1 MLNKRSILC
10 ICAIGIST
18 FSSTVFAQTTNSKTN
33 ITSSKQIKY
42 PFMGVVRDEATGQ
55 VLQGATLY
63 FTDIKK
69 GIVSNEKG
77 QFQIQLAEGNYVV
90 EVSYI
95 GYSIVTKTIQINASS
110 LINAAHQNKEA
121 VLQNNGIIEMNFALN
136 HNAIESSNVT
146 VTSFL
151 RATSSR
157 KTPTPINI
165 IRKDDLLKGA
175 GTNLIDALSQT
186 PGVTQLTTGPA
197 ISKPIIRG
205 LGYNR
210 VMVLNDGVKQ
220 EGQQWGDEHGIEIDE
235 YNVTR
240 IEVLKVPASIIYG
253 SEALSGVINIVSNVP
268 VAEGAIRGNVF
279 SNYQSNNHLQGYHF
293 DIAGNK
299 NGFVWGINGSSKAAS
314 DYHNK
319 YDGYVLNSK
328 FKELD
333 ASAYVGLERD
343 WGYTHF
349 FVSKFNQ
356 NLGMI
361 EGARNGTGQFTKQ
374 VVVNSNASSNTSLI
388 AGSNVGQMPATDA
401 DFSSTNPSIPYQHII
416 HTKYTLDNNIKW
428 GTGHLKANIAY
439 QRNERMEFG
448 NIVDPAEKSLYFD
461 LGTLNY
467 SFQYLLPEKNNWKHM
482 IGVSGMQ
489 QENKNKG
496 VEVLIPEYTTT
507 ELGMFFFTQK
517 KISEFTFSGGARID
531 KKGVEFNDLATI
543 NNSTSNNTNNPI
555 LKHQQKDFGDI
566 AGSFGMTYEA
576 SKQWVLKMNIA
587 RGYRAPNMSE
597 LGSNGAHEGT
607 NRYEYG
613 NANLQSEKSLQ
624 FDIGTEWSNEHVSFT
639 GNLFYNMVTGYIYYQ
654 KLNNVL
660 GGDSTVIKNGQ
671 SFYAFAYAQQN
682 ANLYG
687 AECNLDFHPHPLD
700 GLHIENTLSY
710 VRGIFNHAVD
720 NSNSLPTIPPF
731 RWLSEIKYEFG
742 NVSGSNKSAGYN
754 KNNYISLQ
762 LDNVSSQNNPFTG
775 YHTETATP
783 GYTLV
788 NVGMGTHIRHN
799 GKQVCSIT
807 LVAQNI
813 SDVAY
818 QNHLSRLKYTDE
830 NLSTSRMGVYNM
842 GRNFS
847 LKLNVPL
854 VFD

>member
-1 MLNKRSILC
+1 MKTYFHFGIFLLSLFTASNLNAQKGQSTQVTNKFTLS
-10 ICAIGIST
+10 GI
-18 FSSTVFAQTTNSKTN
+18 VK
-33 ITSSKQIKY
+33 
-42 PFMGVVRDEATGQ
+42 DEVTGQ
-55 VLQGATLY
+55 VLQGASIY
-63 FTDIKK
+63 IADIKK
-69 GIVSNEKG
+69 GIVTNEKG
-77 QFQIQLAEGNYVV
+77 QYQIQLPQGNYIV

-95 GYSIVTKTIQINASS
+95 GFAITTKNIELNSNQTIQFN
-110 LINAAHQNKEA
+110 L
-121 VLQNNGIIEMNFALN
+121 G
-136 HNAIESSNVT
+136 HNAVENSNAT

-165 IRKDDLLKGA
+165 IKKDDLLKGA

-279 SNYQSNNHLQGYHF
+279 SNYQSNNKLQGYHF

-299 NGFVWGINGSSKAAS
+299 KGFVWGLNSSSKAAS
-314 DYHNK
+314 DYQNK
-319 YDGYVLNSK
+319 YDGYVFNSK

-333 ASAYVGLERD
+333 ASAYAGIERD

-349 FVSKFNQ
+349 FVSQFNQ
-356 NLGMI
+356 KLGMI
-361 EGARNGTGQFTKQ
+361 EGARDGLGRFIKQ
-374 VVVNSNASSNTSLI
+374 KGYMLISPAIRLSSGILYDPVATS
-388 AGSNVGQMPATDA
+388 A
-401 DFSSTNPSIPYQHII
+401 DFAATNPYIPYQHII

-428 GTGHLKANIAY
+428 GAGRLKANIAY
-439 QRNERMEFG
+439 QRNQRIEYG
-448 NIVDPAEKSLYFD
+448 NTETPTEQSLYFD

-467 SFQYLLPEKNNWKHM
+467 SFQYLLPEKNNWKHT
-482 IGVSGMQ
+482 IGVNGMQ

-496 VEVLIPEYTTT
+496 VEYLIPDYKST
-507 ELGMFFFTQK
+507 ELGLFFFTQK
-517 KISEFTFSGGARID
+517 KISDFTFSGGARID
-531 KKGVEFNDLATI
+531 KKGVEFSELL
-543 NNSTSNNTNNPI
+543 NPLLDPYYLYSSMAI
-555 LKHQQKDFGDI
+555 PTRNQKDFGDI
-566 AGSFGMTYEA
+566 AGSFGLTYEV
-576 SKQWVLKMNIA
+576 SKEWVLKFNVA

-613 NANLQSEKSLQ
+613 NSNLKSEKSVQ
-624 FDIGTEWSNEHVSFT
+624 FDLGTEWSNEHISFT
-639 GNLFYNMVTGYIYYQ
+639 GNVFYNMVNGYIYYQ
-654 KLNNVL
+654 KLNSAL
-660 GGDSTVIKNGQ
+660 GSDSIINKEGQ
-671 SFYAFAYAQQN
+671 DFFAFAYKQQN

-687 AECNLDFHPHPLD
+687 AECNLDIHPHPLD

-710 VRGIFNHAVD
+710 VIGSFNNAVD
-720 NSNSLPTIPPF
+720 NSTNLPNIPPF

-742 NVSGSNKSAGYN
+742 KNNSNN
-754 KNNYISLQ
+754 KNNYVSVQ
-762 LDNVSSQNNPFTG
+762 LDNVAAQNNPFTG
-775 YHTETATP
+775 YNTETATP
-783 GYTLV
+783 GYTLL
-788 NVGMGTHIRHN
+788 NVGMGTHIHRK
-799 GKQVCSIT
+799 GKQICSVS
-807 LVAQNI
+807 LVGQNLT
-813 SDVAY
+813 DVAY

-830 NLSTSRMGVYNM
+830 NIATGRRGIYNM

-847 LKLNVPL
+847 IKLNVPL

>member
-1 MLNKRSILC
+1 MKTYFHFGIFLLSLFTASNLNAQKGQSTQVTNKFTLS
-10 ICAIGIST
+10 GI
-18 FSSTVFAQTTNSKTN
+18 VK
-33 ITSSKQIKY
+33 
-42 PFMGVVRDEATGQ
+42 DEATGQ
-55 VLQGATLY
+55 VLQGASIY
-63 FTDIKK
+63 IADIKK
-69 GIVSNEKG
+69 GIVTNEKG
-77 QFQIQLAEGNYVV
+77 QYQIKLPQGNYIV

-95 GYSIVTKTIQINASS
+95 GFAITTKNIELNSNQTIQFN
-110 LINAAHQNKEA
+110 L
-121 VLQNNGIIEMNFALN
+121 G
-136 HNAIESSNVT
+136 HNAVENSNVT

-165 IRKDDLLKGA
+165 IKKDDLLKGA

-279 SNYQSNNHLQGYHF
+279 SNYQSNNKLQGYHF

-299 NGFVWGINGSSKAAS
+299 KGFVWGLNSSSKAAS
-314 DYHNK
+314 DYQNK
-319 YDGYVLNSK
+319 YDGYVFNSK

-333 ASAYVGLERD
+333 ASAYAGIERD

-349 FVSKFNQ
+349 FVSQFNQ
-356 NLGMI
+356 KLGMI
-361 EGARNGTGQFTKQ
+361 EGARDGLGRFIKQKGYMLISPAIRLSNGILYDP
-374 VVVNSNASSNTSLI
+374 VATS
-388 AGSNVGQMPATDA
+388 A
-401 DFSSTNPSIPYQHII
+401 DFAATNPYIPYQHII

-428 GTGHLKANIAY
+428 GAGRLKANIAY
-439 QRNERMEFG
+439 QRNQRIEYG
-448 NIVDPAEKSLYFD
+448 NTETPTEQSLYFD

-467 SFQYLLPEKNNWKHM
+467 SFQYLLPEKNNWKHT
-482 IGVSGMQ
+482 IGVNGMQ

-496 VEVLIPEYTTT
+496 VEYLIPDYKST
-507 ELGMFFFTQK
+507 ELGLFFFTQK
-517 KISEFTFSGGARID
+517 KISDFTFSGGARID
-531 KKGVEFNDLATI
+531 KKGVEFSELL
-543 NNSTSNNTNNPI
+543 NPLLDPYYLYSSMAI
-555 LKHQQKDFGDI
+555 PTRNQKDFGDI
-566 AGSFGMTYEA
+566 AGSFGLTYEV
-576 SKQWVLKMNIA
+576 SKEWVLKFNVA

-613 NANLQSEKSLQ
+613 NSNLKSEKSVQ
-624 FDIGTEWSNEHVSFT
+624 FDLGTEWSNEHISFT
-639 GNLFYNMVTGYIYYQ
+639 GNVFYNMVNGYIYYQ
-654 KLNNVL
+654 KLNSAL
-660 GGDSTVIKNGQ
+660 GGDSIINKEGQ
-671 SFYAFAYAQQN
+671 DFFAFAYKQQN

-687 AECNLDFHPHPLD
+687 AECNLDIHPHPLD

-710 VRGIFNHAVD
+710 VIGSFNNAVD
-720 NSNSLPTIPPF
+720 NSTNLPNIPPF

-742 NVSGSNKSAGYN
+742 KNNSNN
-754 KNNYISLQ
+754 KNNYVSVQ
-762 LDNVSSQNNPFTG
+762 LDNVAAQNNPFTG
-775 YHTETATP
+775 YNTETATP
-783 GYTLV
+783 GYTLL
-788 NVGMGTHIRHN
+788 NVGMGTHIHRR
-799 GKQVCSIT
+799 GKQICSIS
-807 LVAQNI
+807 LVGQNLT
-813 SDVAY
+813 DVAY

-830 NLSTSRMGVYNM
+830 NIATGRRGIYNM

-847 LKLNVPL
+847 IKLNVPL

>member
-1 MLNKRSILC
+1 MFKQLLILW
-10 ICAIGIST
+10 ICALGLSL
-18 FSSTVFAQTTNSKTN
+18 FSNPILAQKATTKQSNQAKYTLRGT
-33 ITSSKQIKY
+33 IT
-42 PFMGVVRDEATGQ
+42 DEATGQ
-55 VLQGATLY
+55 KLQGATVYITEL
-63 FTDIKK
+63 KK
-69 GIVSNEKG
+69 GIITNAQG
-77 QFQIQLAEGNYVV
+77 QFQTQLNAGTYIV

-95 GYSIVTKTIQINASS
+95 GYSITTKTIHLNDTSSKNGATEIN
-110 LINAAHQNKEA
+110 
-121 VLQNNGIIEMNFALN
+121 FTLN
-136 HNAIESSNVT
+136 HSAVESPNVT

-165 IRKDDLLKGA
+165 IKKDDLLKGS

-279 SNYQSNNHLQGYHF
+279 SNYQSNNKLQGYHF

-299 NGFVWGINGSSKAAS
+299 KGFVWGINGSSKTAS
-314 DYHNK
+314 DYQNK
-319 YDGYVLNSK
+319 YDGYVFNSK

-333 ASAYVGLERD
+333 ASAYAGIERD

-349 FVSKFNQ
+349 FVSQFNQ
-356 NLGMI
+356 KLGMI
-361 EGARNGTGQFTKQ
+361 EGTRNAAGQFIKD
-374 VVVNSNASSNTSLI
+374 AL
-388 AGSNVGQMPATDA
+388 APATDA
-401 DFSSTNPSIPYQHII
+401 DFASTNPNIPYQHII
-416 HTKYTLDNNIKW
+416 HTKYTIDNNIKW
-428 GTGHLKANIAY
+428 GEGRLKANIAY
-439 QRNERMEFG
+439 QRNERMEYG
-448 NIVDPAEKSLYFD
+448 NIVAPAEKNLYFD

-467 SFQYLLPEKNNWKHM
+467 SFQYLLPEKNNWKHT
-482 IGVSGMQ
+482 IGVNGMQ
-489 QENKNKG
+489 QQNKNKG
-496 VEVLIPEYTTT
+496 VEVLIPEYSTT
-507 ELGMFFFTQK
+507 ELGMFFYTQK
-517 KISEFTFSGGARID
+517 KISDFTLSGGARID
-531 KKGVEFNDLATI
+531 KKGVEFNELATI
-543 NNSTSNNTNNPI
+543 NTTTK
-555 LKHQQKDFGDI
+555 LQQKDFGDI

-576 SKQWVLKMNIA
+576 SKEWVLKLNIA

-613 NANLQSEKSLQ
+613 NPNLESEKSLQ
-624 FDIGTEWSNEHVSFT
+624 FDLGTEWSNEHVSFS
-639 GNLFYNMVTGYIYYQ
+639 GNVFYNMVTGYIYYQ
-654 KLNNVL
+654 KLNSVL
-660 GGDSTVIKNGQ
+660 GGDSILMKNDQ
-671 SFYAFAYAQQN
+671 KFYAFAYKQQN

-710 VRGIFNHAVD
+710 VRGTFNNAVD
-720 NSNSLPTIPPF
+720 YSNNLPNIPPF

-742 NVSGSNKSAGYN
+742 NSSGNNKSVGNN

-762 LDNVSSQNNPFTG
+762 FDNVSSQTNPFTG
-775 YHTETATP
+775 YNTETATP
-783 GYTLV
+783 GYTLI
-788 NVGMGTHIRHN
+788 NVGMGTHIKHN
-799 GKQVCSIT
+799 GKPICTLT
-807 LVAQNI
+807 LVAQNL

-830 NLSTSRMGVYNM
+830 NLATGRMGVYNM

-847 LKLNVPL
+847 VKLNVPL

>member
-1 MLNKRSILC
+1 MKTYFHFGIFLLSLFTASNLNAQKGQSTQVTNKFTLS
-10 ICAIGIST
+10 GI
-18 FSSTVFAQTTNSKTN
+18 VK
-33 ITSSKQIKY
+33 
-42 PFMGVVRDEATGQ
+42 DEATGQ
-55 VLQGATLY
+55 VLQGASIY
-63 FTDIKK
+63 IADIKK
-69 GIVSNEKG
+69 GIVTNEKG
-77 QFQIQLAEGNYVV
+77 QYQIKLPQGNYIV

-95 GYSIVTKTIQINASS
+95 GFAITTKNIELNSNQTIQFN
-110 LINAAHQNKEA
+110 L
-121 VLQNNGIIEMNFALN
+121 G
-136 HNAIESSNVT
+136 HNAVENSNVT

-165 IRKDDLLKGA
+165 IKKDDLLKGA

-279 SNYQSNNHLQGYHF
+279 SNYQSNNKLQGYHF

-299 NGFVWGINGSSKAAS
+299 KGFVWGLNSSSKAAS
-314 DYHNK
+314 DYQNK
-319 YDGYVLNSK
+319 YDGYVFNSK

-333 ASAYVGLERD
+333 ASAYAGIERD

-349 FVSKFNQ
+349 FVSQFNQ
-356 NLGMI
+356 KLGMI
-361 EGARNGTGQFTKQ
+361 EGARDGLGRFIKQ
-374 VVVNSNASSNTSLI
+374 KGYMLISPAIRLSSGILYDPVATS
-388 AGSNVGQMPATDA
+388 A
-401 DFSSTNPSIPYQHII
+401 DFAATNPYIPYQHII

-428 GTGHLKANIAY
+428 GAGRLKANIAY
-439 QRNERMEFG
+439 QRNQRIEYG
-448 NIVDPAEKSLYFD
+448 NTETPTEQSLYFD

-467 SFQYLLPEKNNWKHM
+467 SFQYLLPEKNNWKHT
-482 IGVSGMQ
+482 IGVNGMQ

-496 VEVLIPEYTTT
+496 VEYLIPDYKST
-507 ELGMFFFTQK
+507 ELGLFFFTQK
-517 KISEFTFSGGARID
+517 KISDFTFSGGARID
-531 KKGVEFNDLATI
+531 KKGVEFSELL
-543 NNSTSNNTNNPI
+543 NPLLDPYYLYSSMAI
-555 LKHQQKDFGDI
+555 PTRNQKDFGDI
-566 AGSFGMTYEA
+566 AGSFGLTYEV
-576 SKQWVLKMNIA
+576 SKEWVLKFNVA

-613 NANLQSEKSLQ
+613 NSNLKSEKSVQ
-624 FDIGTEWSNEHVSFT
+624 FDLGTEWSNEHISFT
-639 GNLFYNMVTGYIYYQ
+639 GNVFYNMVNGYIYYQ
-654 KLNNVL
+654 KLNSAL
-660 GGDSTVIKNGQ
+660 GSDSIINKEGQ
-671 SFYAFAYAQQN
+671 DFFAFAYKQQN

-687 AECNLDFHPHPLD
+687 AECNLDIHPHPLD

-710 VRGIFNHAVD
+710 VIGSFNNAVD
-720 NSNSLPTIPPF
+720 NSTNLPNIPPF

-742 NVSGSNKSAGYN
+742 KNNSNN
-754 KNNYISLQ
+754 KNNYVSVQ
-762 LDNVSSQNNPFTG
+762 LDNVAAQNNPFTG
-775 YHTETATP
+775 YNTETATP
-783 GYTLV
+783 GYTLL
-788 NVGMGTHIRHN
+788 NVGMGTHIHRK
-799 GKQVCSIT
+799 GKQICSVS
-807 LVAQNI
+807 LVGQNLT
-813 SDVAY
+813 DVAY

-830 NLSTSRMGVYNM
+830 NIATGRRGIYNM

-847 LKLNVPL
+847 IKLNVPL